1 MFEIISESFKNA
13 VNKLKTIDD
22 EKALKNALETL
33 KKALLKA
40 DVHHKVVKDFLA
52 LVEADLRIGT
62 IGQKPFLQSIKAN
75 LKAMPRQPKRTET
88 LEQAREKSP
97 AAIAGCCCGLAT
109 AASCSNDAPIHRSGL
124 SASLDPIGIGGA

>member
-40 DVHHKVVKDFLA
+40 DVHYKVV
-52 LVEADLRIGT
+52 RIFWRSS
-62 IGQKPFLQSIKAN
+62 KPIFVSV
-75 LKAMPRQPKRTET
+75 R
-88 LEQAREKSP
+88 
-97 AAIAGCCCGLAT
+97 
-109 AASCSNDAPIHRSGL
+109 
-124 SASLDPIGIGGA
+124 

>member
-62 IGQKPFLQSIKAN
+62 IGQKPFLQSIKTN
-75 LKAMPRQPKRTET
+75 LTKFERIRQNSVNLRKV
-88 LEQAREKSP
+88 
-97 AAIAGCCCGLAT
+97 
-109 AASCSNDAPIHRSGL
+109 
-124 SASLDPIGIGGA
+124 